1 MDEKLKEAG
10 IKLLLDNFKV
20 LATHLSQNGETKVL
34 QMKVDLVPMAIS
46 YKSRVRLLNPDQK
59 DNLRK
64 QIDSAGARSHRTV
77 SESLGVAA
85 YTGEEEGWQDKVGH
99 RPERVRQADG
109 QGQLPPHEYL
119 EILHSLQDT
128 TVLSSLDA
136 CGAYQAVRIK
146 PRS

>member
-64 QIDSAGARSHRTV
+64 QIDKCWSK
-77 SESLGVAA
+77 ESSNC
-85 YTGEEEGWQDKVGH
+85 Q
-99 RPERVRQADG
+99 
-109 QGQLPPHEYL
+109 
-119 EILHSLQDT
+119 
-128 TVLSSLDA
+128 
-136 CGAYQAVRIK
+136 
-146 PRS
+146 